1 LVTLR
6 DVRVAV
12 RHDLLIMTCAWLVVF
27 TGGIWLLLSINPP
40 RMIGDLPSGVW
51 EHIKPGWIAW
61 WVGWFVPLA
70 FFLTASLARGAA
82 ERTVPFVGLA
92 ACAFSITV
100 LVDGW
105 LVPMVDAQTPVF
117 WRDQD
122 SHRVF
127 RNLSSMGPPTL
138 PSALLRSDY
147 NVLWALSQL
156 NSTLAR
162 GLSGAAL
169 VILAGAFWGTRI
181 WVRVLVAALVLA
193 TVWSVGFTS
202 WHPALFSY
210 ERLIRAWLIPAGAM
224 LVAAAVALRKKGR
237 ATITAECS

>member
-1 LVTLR
+1 MKIVAALLQTVPLDPRGRRAVDEVLADWRYESSLAGSRLRRATLGTRAIGALVVTLALVTLR

-27 TGGIWLLLSINPP
+27 TG
-40 RMIGDLPSGVW
+40 
-51 EHIKPGWIAW
+51 
-61 WVGWFVPLA
+61 
-70 FFLTASLARGAA
+70 
-82 ERTVPFVGLA
+82 
-92 ACAFSITV
+92 
-100 LVDGW
+100 
-105 LVPMVDAQTPVF
+105 
-117 WRDQD
+117 
-122 SHRVF
+122 

-237 ATITAECS
+237 ATITAECW